1 MRERFG
7 DGTLNPLQQFSRAIK
22 QSPEWLFLSG
32 GCSMLKHNKTFQ
44 MASENIWDWWNVDFY
59 CHIILDR
66 CLNWNSESLLCEKSS
81 KDFLFMPT
89 GPHLT
94 ARSIY
99 MSTFLEISV
108 VIIFKQWWPE
118 KRIELFPK
126 PDWDRTTYTTSIL
139 WLEFCTI

>member
-1 MRERFG
+1 MRARFG

-81 KDFLFMPT
+81 KDFLFMSM

-108 VIIFKQWWPE
+108 VIIQTMMNWEAYNCFQNLIG
-118 KRIELFPK
+118 IEQHILYSVLRF
-126 PDWDRTTYTTSIL
+126 RTI
-139 WLEFCTI
+139 